1 MMGKEKMIQIP
12 YSLFLMLMRYHCL
25 DDPDQNLQDEIKKG
39 IEEKIIKLANRE
51 RYEAAMLAKSDPE
64 RRQLLQEYYDKKNGC
79 PY

>member
-1 MMGKEKMIQIP
+1 MKEKMIQIP
-12 YSLFLMLMRYHCL
+12 YSLFLKLMRYHCT
-25 DDPDQNLQDEIKKG
+25 DTRDEGLEMEIREG

-64 RRQLLQEYYDKKNGC
+64 RKRLLDEYYKNKNGC